1 MALVVIKKNEVRVAL
16 IDYHREVIDLL
27 KKFSNSYRLHEFE
40 GELDAIANEI
50 KKNMRKSPN
59 KKVVRKA
66 LKGVKRK
73 MVDVAKNSKFNKK
86 LSSELFFQ
94 NYFGGIPLDSK
105 TLSEAPYDLVIEI
118 EPNNTVAW
126 VFAPYQFENINN
138 SEIMNNVNCDFNK
151 QCSQVQTKYSL
162 ELPFPKLLTYEVEET
177 ESKLTQS
184 INPENDTEA
193 ADSEPET
200 EPESEPLESDEPII
214 PVYIGRVEFGNKSKM
229 LLQEKRF
236 FDKIEGL
243 IREEAAAT
251 VSPSEILVIES
262 LTHDDIIFASVT
274 KMEINKKNTATN
286 FNSYTYLGVK
296 IFMRPL
302 LQKIGNYL
310 GKVVATDLSGYK
322 IRKPTI
328 KEISLVTNMPK
339 DGLPLG
345 NLDFGDN
352 GPTCFYPFDPNSK
365 TLQTSLYQSMFVA
378 GVQNSGK
385 TNGLKYIVQA
395 ITSCDKFDF
404 EKRPAVIIID
414 GENSF
419 TQFTPIEKMPQKTQE
434 FFSQHNIGK
443 VNPKVF
449 TLAEN
454 ETFADSTLSF
464 ESLTYNDMI
473 YLLPELEAKTEGR
486 LLSILKLAF
495 EILNR
500 NGYPKTVQNI
510 RNTALSEARSSG
522 LIHPSQVPAIGRA
535 LDSVELDI
543 FNQIEK
549 TELTPDLLFQ
559 PGQISVLN
567 VHRLDKNRRRIAAL
581 YVLQLLNRFKME
593 NSNMY
598 PGVILVID
606 EAEQLFPNKPSKH
619 EKDFVDRIA
628 ERCEDITNRGRK
640 RRYGIFLVSHLPSEV
655 SPRVVALAN
664 TQMAFRC
671 SVADPWIARTF
682 GREYVPE
689 INDLSVGTCRI
700 KVNLSTMDQK
710 PINTRIYMPN
720 VEEVKNH

>member
-1 MALVVIKKNEVRVAL
+1 MALVITKKNEVRVAL
-16 IDYHREVIDLL
+16 IDYHREVIDIL

-40 GELDAIANEI
+40 GELDAIANQI
-50 KKNMRKSPN
+50 KQDMKNSQNKS
-59 KKVVRKA
+59 VIRKA
-66 LKGVKRK
+66 LKGARK
-73 MVDVAKNSKFNKK
+73 KMLQAAKNSKSNNKIN
-86 LSSELFFQ
+86 SELFFQ

-105 TLSEAPYDLVIEI
+105 SLEEAPYDLVIEI
-118 EPNNTVAW
+118 EPNNTIAW
-126 VFAPYQFENINN
+126 TFSPSKFENINN
-138 SEIMNNVNCDFNK
+138 NEVMNHVKCDFNK
-151 QCSQVQTKYSL
+151 QCSQVLTKYSV
-162 ELPFPKLLTYEVEET
+162 ELSDVKLLDFEE
-177 ESKLTQS
+177 ER
-184 INPENDTEA
+184 TEA
-193 ADSEPET
+193 KSTQNNYFENEANLDSEPESELV
-200 EPESEPLESDEPII
+200 EPEEPII

-229 LLQEKRF
+229 LLQEKSF

-243 IREEAAAT
+243 IREEAAEL
-251 VSPSEILVIES
+251 VSPRDILVIES
-262 LTHDDIIFASVT
+262 TNHDDIIFASVT
-274 KMEINKKNTATN
+274 KMEVNKKSTATN
-286 FNSYTYLGVK
+286 FQSYTYLGVK
-296 IFMRPL
+296 IFLRPI
-302 LQKIGNYL
+302 LQKKEDYV
-310 GKVVATDLSGYK
+310 GKVIPTDLSGYK
-322 IRKPTI
+322 IRKPSI
-328 KEISLVTNMPK
+328 EEISLVTNMPK

-345 NLDFGDN
+345 NIDLGSD
-352 GPTCFYPFDPNSK
+352 GPTCYYPWDPDSK
-365 TLQTSLYQSMFVA
+365 TLKDSLYQSMFIA

-385 TNGLKYIVQA
+385 TTGLKYFVQA
-395 ITSCDKFDF
+395 ITSYEKIDYD
-404 EKRPAVIIID
+404 KRPAVIILD

-419 TQFTPIEKMPQKTQE
+419 TQFSPIEQMPQKTQE
-434 FFSQHNIGK
+434 FFSKHNIGK
-443 VNPKVF
+443 VNHKVY

-454 ETFADSTLSF
+454 ETFADSTLSV

-486 LLSILKLAF
+486 LLSILKMSF

-500 NGYPKTVQNI
+500 NGDPKTIQNI
-510 RNTALSEARSSG
+510 RNTALNVARTSS

-543 FNQIEK
+543 FNQIGK
-549 TELTPDLLFQ
+549 TELSEDLLFQ
-559 PGQISVLN
+559 PGQVTVLN
-567 VHRLDKNRRRIAAL
+567 INRLDRNRRRIAGL

-671 SVADPWIARTF
+671 SGADSWITKTF
-682 GREYVPE
+682 GREYVSE

-700 KVNLSTMDQK
+700 KVNLSTQDQK
-710 PINTRIYMPN
+710 PINTRIYMPDVN
-720 VEEVKNH
+720 GVDN